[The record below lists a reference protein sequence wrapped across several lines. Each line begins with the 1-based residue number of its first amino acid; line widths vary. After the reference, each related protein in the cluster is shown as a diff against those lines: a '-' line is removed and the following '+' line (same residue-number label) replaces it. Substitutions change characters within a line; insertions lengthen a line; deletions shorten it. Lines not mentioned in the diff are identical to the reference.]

1 MINQKQ
7 NILSAFIQAHTISPT
22 KYSQIGFRLR
32 LRCLTRDYR
41 PIKVIPGLRMQTEPD
56 LPILRQL
63 EHGSRLVGTIYRI
76 RTNTTYYSPACRPS
90 LIPNIPSVLPSRT
103 MLQVSHHSSSRP
115 FSWATSTSGPSFK
128 LQTGSQ
134 STLPPSMQT
143 RRLELTLTWSRRV
156 RCQWKGGD
164 LAALRRG
171 L

>member
-22 KYSQIGFRLR
+22 KYLPIGFRLH
-32 LRCLTRDYR
+32 LRCLPRDYR
-41 PIKVIPGLRMQTEPD
+41 PIKMIPGLRMQTEPD
-56 LPILRQL
+56 LPI
-63 EHGSRLVGTIYRI
+63 SRHLGYGRPLVGTIYRI

-90 LIPNIPSVLPSRT
+90 LIPSIPSVLPSRT

-115 FSWATSTSGPSFK
+115 FSWATSGPSFK